1 MDISWSSVLAIFLTA
16 FMALF
21 PVINPIGDA
30 VIVNGFL
37 RDLDGEPRKRAVRK
51 IVFNCLLIGLGSL
64 IAGHLVLV
72 MFGLAIP
79 AIQVGGGLIL
89 CKTGWEWLSEQ
100 GGPAQGMTSQEKK
113 EIDMDVFERKL
124 FYPISFPIC
133 VDPGAISVIVTLTA
147 TAHVKDNL
155 LATGTNYAMIGLA
168 IVVLLAILYVLIFKG
183 KFLTERLGES
193 GNMVINKLVAFI
205 TFCIGI
211 QIVVEG
217 ISKIFGLHISL

>member
-1 MDISWSSVLAIFLTA
+1 MSWSAVLATFLTS

-37 RDLDGEPRKRAVRK
+37 KDVDNEQRKAAIRK
-51 IVFNCLLIGLGSL
+51 IFFNCLFISLGSL
-64 IAGHLVLV
+64 IAGHLILMV
-72 MFGLAIP
+72 FGLAIP

-100 GGPAQGMTSQEKK
+100 GNPTPEINPKEKK
-113 EIDMDVFERKL
+113 EIDMDVFSRKL

-147 TAHVKDNL
+147 TTHIKDNL
-155 LATGTNYAMIGLA
+155 LATGINYAMIGLA
-168 IVVLLAILYVLIFKG
+168 IALLLGILYVLIFKG
-183 KFLTERLGES
+183 KFLTEKLGES

-217 ISKIFGLHISL
+217 LSKIFGLSISL